1 MDDYKAATVG
11 CGLVARADRALLRVH
26 GRAPRQMLQG
36 ILTNRVPGPPVALSQ
51 HPGALADHPDVLAE
65 QLGALAGEV
74 VYGAILTAK
83 GRMVSDQK
91 TFWLGTGEADGLGL
105 DIAAAGHA
113 AALGHFARF
122 LPPRMARIED
132 LKKRVALLTVV
143 GAGAREAVAGA
154 FGAAPETGCV
164 LLDGEALAGGA
175 LTGGALAGGVLAGG
189 VLLAKGVEQPPSWDV
204 WVPHDG
210 LAEARRR
217 IVEQGAVQVEPSVWE
232 TLRVEEGFPRF
243 GVDMDESTIPVEAGL
258 VDRAFD
264 HEKGCYT
271 GQEVIVRIR
280 HRGRVN
286 WRLRTLRFG
295 DATAVPGD
303 LLFGPDAEKARGR
316 ITSVVQSPRFGQAV
330 GLGYVRREVEPPAVL
345 HLGSASGPPV
355 DVAVAAPE
363 RQAAQPPPTDRD

>member
-11 CGLVARADRALLRVH
+11 CALVARADRALLRVH

-51 HPGALADHPDVLAE
+51 HPGALAEHPGTPAE
-65 QLGALAGEV
+65 QPGALAEHPSALASEV

-91 TFWLGTGEADGLGL
+91 TFWLGAGEADGLGL

-113 AALGHFARF
+113 AALAHFARF
-122 LPPRMARIED
+122 LPPRMARVED
-132 LKKRVALLTVV
+132 LEKRAALLTVV

-164 LLDGEALAGGA
+164 LLDGGA
-175 LTGGALAGGVLAGG
+175 LAGG

-204 WVPHDG
+204 WVPQDR
-210 LAEARRR
+210 LPEARRR
-217 IVEQGAVQVEPSVWE
+217 IVEQGAVPVEPAVWE

-258 VDRAFD
+258 IDRAFD

-286 WRLRTLRFG
+286 WHLRALRFG
-295 DATAVPGD
+295 DATAEPGD

-316 ITSVVQSPRFGQAV
+316 VTSVVQSPRFGQAV
-330 GLGYVRREVEPPAVL
+330 GLGYVRREVELPAVL
-345 HLGSASGPPV
+345 RLGSASGPPV

-363 RQAAQPPPTDRD
+363 RD